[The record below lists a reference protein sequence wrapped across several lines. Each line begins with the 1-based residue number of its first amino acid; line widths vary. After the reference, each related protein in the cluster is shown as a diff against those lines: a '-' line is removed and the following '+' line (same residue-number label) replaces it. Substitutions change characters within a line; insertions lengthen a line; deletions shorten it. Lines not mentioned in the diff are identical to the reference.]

1 MIKISSLK
9 DAEGLRN
16 GKLYPY
22 VSSLLKRILRGY
34 KGFCEKGNIDRV
46 GAIYI
51 VESPADFDDFSS
63 FGLSSPITEK
73 RFEYI
78 IVINDKYCDGCIVL
92 NNDYAVNII
101 GTKDCFSSFLNE

>member
-9 DAEGLRN
+9 DAECLRN

-22 VSSLLKRILRGY
+22 VSSLLKRILREY
-34 KGFCEKGNIDRV
+34 KDFCEKDNIHSV
-46 GAIYI
+46 GAIYV
-51 VESPADFDDFSS
+51 VEDAKDFDDFRS

-78 IVINDKYCDGCIVL
+78 VAIDNEHCDGCIVL
-92 NNDYAVNII
+92 NNDYAINII
-101 GTKDCFSSFLNE
+101 GTKDCFTSFLNA